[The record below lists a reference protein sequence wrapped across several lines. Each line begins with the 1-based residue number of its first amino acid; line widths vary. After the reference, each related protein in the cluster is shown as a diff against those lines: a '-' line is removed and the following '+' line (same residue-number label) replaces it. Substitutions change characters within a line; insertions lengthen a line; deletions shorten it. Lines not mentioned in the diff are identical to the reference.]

1 MRRRNLRA
9 RVTTLHCLE
18 VGDLDVEPSGLD
30 LSDMTNDAL
39 PRDQSTKSSNEM
51 TCPQCRLGE
60 LTSRHCK
67 AICELCGYVES
78 CEDVF
83 PLVLPGSD
91 SEQQCVKSGG
101 PAVAV
106 QGAGGTG

>member
-1 MRRRNLRA
+1 
-9 RVTTLHCLE
+9 
-18 VGDLDVEPSGLD
+18 
-30 LSDMTNDAL
+30 MTDDAL
-39 PRDQSTKSSNEM
+39 ACDQSTKSSNNM
-51 TCPQCRLGE
+51 TCPQCQLGE

-67 AICELCGYVES
+67 VICELCGYVES

-83 PLVLPGSD
+83 PLVSAGSD
-91 SEQQCVKSGG
+91 SEQQCVRPGG